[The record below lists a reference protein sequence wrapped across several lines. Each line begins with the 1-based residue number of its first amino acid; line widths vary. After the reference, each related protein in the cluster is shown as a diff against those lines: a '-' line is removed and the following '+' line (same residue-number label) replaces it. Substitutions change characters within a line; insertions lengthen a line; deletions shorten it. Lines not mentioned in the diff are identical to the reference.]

1 MIRTHR
7 SYSNLVNRVDSLLQ
21 ELHPSASLHAHRDR
35 RRLITLAKE
44 VQQLIA
50 GIPQA
55 VALQWK
61 GDLDLAIKGIA
72 TQAILS
78 KKKPVLNIDD
88 ASSLG
93 DLCQPAS
100 RREQKSTRLICG
112 TCTFPPQAK
121 IAPPFLSP
129 TTICGDFPTLP
140 VSRADCGRV
149 IYPRTKQ

>member
-21 ELHPSASLHAHRDR
+21 ELHPSASLHADRDR

-72 TQAILS
+72 TTQANLS

-100 RREQKSTRLICG
+100 RREQKSTRLSCG
-112 TCTFPPQAK
+112 PGEWLT
-121 IAPPFLSP
+121 
-129 TTICGDFPTLP
+129 
-140 VSRADCGRV
+140 
-149 IYPRTKQ
+149 